1 MGKKLQAIRGMNDI
15 LPAQISYWQ
24 YLEETLRELVAQ
36 YGYYEIRMPLVEQ
49 TQLFSRTI
57 GEVTDIVEKE
67 MYTFEDRNGDSLTL
81 RPEATAGCVR
91 AGIEHG
97 LLYNQQQR
105 LWYIGPMYRHERP
118 QKGRYRQFYQF
129 GLEAFGME
137 GPDIDAEQIIMM
149 ARLWKLL
156 GIDDQIRLE
165 INTLGSAECRH
176 AYREK
181 LVDYFSQFES
191 QLDDDSKRRLKVNP
205 LRILDSKNPDV
216 KMLCKNAPSISEC
229 INDVSKKHF
238 DTLLSLLEAAGIK
251 YEINEHLVRGLDYYG
266 MTIYEWITDA
276 LGAQGT
282 VCAGGRYNRLVEQL
296 GGKPSPAIGFAMGLE
311 RVVTLLE
318 SVYTPN
324 DAVHVYMIL
333 MGEDAVRE
341 GIILAEKLRSDYPE
355 VKIEMNCGGGSYK
368 SQFKRADKSGAKLAL
383 ILGDDEIS
391 AGKISTKCLRMDKPQ
406 QTLTYEELREV
417 FLEAIAE

>member
-15 LPAQISYWQ
+15 LPSQISYWQ
-24 YLEETLRELVAQ
+24 YLEDKLRGLVAQ
-36 YGYYEIRMPLVEQ
+36 YGCYEIRFPIVEQ

-81 RPEATAGCVR
+81 RPEGTAGCVR

-105 LWYIGPMYRHERP
+105 LWYMGPMYRHERP

-129 GLEAFGME
+129 GVEAFGME
-137 GPDIDAEQIIMM
+137 GPDIDAEHIIMM

-156 GIDDQIRLE
+156 GIEDQVRLE
-165 INTLGSAECRH
+165 INTLGSAECR
-176 AYREK
+176 AEYRKK
-181 LVDYFSQFES
+181 LVEYFSKYES
-191 QLDDDSKRRLKVNP
+191 QLDDESKRRLKINP
-205 LRILDSKNPDV
+205 LRILDSKNPVIKD
-216 KMLCKNAPSISEC
+216 LCKNAPLISDHL
-229 INDVSKKHF
+229 NTQSKNHF
-238 DTLLSLLEAAGIK
+238 DALLKILDTAGIK
-251 YEINEHLVRGLDYYG
+251 YQINHHLVRGLDYYG
-266 MTIYEWITDA
+266 MTIYEWITDS

-282 VCAGGRYNRLVEQL
+282 ICAGGRYNRLIEQL

-318 SVYTPN
+318 SVYSPN

-333 MGEDAVRE
+333 MGDDAIPE
-341 GIILAEKLRSDYPE
+341 GLLLAEKLRDLFPE
-355 VKIEMNCGGGSYK
+355 IRIAMNCDGGSYK

-383 ILGDDEIS
+383 IIGEDEVSSGRVSI
-391 AGKISTKCLRMDKPQ
+391 KHLRVDKPQ
-406 QTLTYEELREV
+406 ETLSFDQLKDV
-417 FLEAIAE
+417 FLTGIVE